1 MLFGELTKKMSRVV
15 QAAGRNPNLESL
27 DEFEDYQRFL
37 EESFLN
43 VYIVTKNIVLLQLLE
58 QLMLTVDPAGGLDE
72 IDESIYHAMK
82 LAFQALGR
90 TEEDEKYSSTINPFS
105 KTSPT
110 NKKPDKTVK
119 PTKPTES
126 DHALYLSQNDSPVF
140 PSRVINWRDRLNHTQ
155 DDEKSAENEMVS
167 PEEAFLHRLNS
178 VWQYFLVIKNNT
190 DLR

>member
-1 MLFGELTKKMSRVV
+1 MSRVV
-15 QAAGRNPNLESL
+15 QAAGSKPDLESL

-72 IDESIYHAMK
+72 IDEPIYHAMK

-90 TEEDEKYSSTINPFS
+90 TEEDEKYSSTFNPFS
-105 KTSPT
+105 RTSPT
-110 NKKPDKTVK
+110 NKKPDKTLN

-126 DHALYLSQNDSPVF
+126 DHALYLSQNVSPVL